1 MKTLYKTLCAVL
13 AAAMLA
19 LTVLPA
25 GVLAAEGDVAINA
38 QNFPDEN
45 FRAWLQNP
53 ANLNGAGA
61 DDILSAEELAAVTS
75 LELAGQ
81 NIADLTGIE
90 HFTALETLNVSNN

>member
-1 MKTLYKTLCAVL
+1 MKNLYKTLCAVL

-45 FRAWLQNP
+45 FRA
-53 ANLNGAGA
+53 
-61 DDILSAEELAAVTS
+61 
-75 LELAGQ
+75 
-81 NIADLTGIE
+81 
-90 HFTALETLNVSNN
+90 